1 MACMYISVAVGTLQ
15 LADRSR
21 VQSDLEQDLK
31 VSTMPASHGVIATS
45 QAHF

>member
-1 MACMYISVAVGTLQ
+1 MVKIKTNGTSVSRFNHTVGTLQ

-31 VSTMPASHGVIATS
+31 VR
-45 QAHF
+45 